1 MPGCSNNSFGDI
13 AILFKNMF
21 PDSKIAAYIAI
32 WEDKTHYVVNRVIVP
47 YCKEMLVNEAKK
59 TPCNVMPFD
68 KSLNEKRLGCH
79 MDQLVRFWDILSNQ
93 VKLCYWDSSFIGHS
107 TATDILD
114 NFLEALK
121 TWINWWW
128 FWFR

>member
-1 MPGCSNNSFGDI
+1 MSGCSNNSFGDI

-21 PDSKIAAYIAI
+21 PDSKIAAYFAI
-32 WEDKTHYVVNRVIVP
+32 WKDKTHYVVNHGIVP
-47 YCKEMLVNEAKK
+47 YFKEMLVNEAKK
-59 TPCNVMPFD
+59 TPCYVMPFD

-107 TATDILD
+107 TATDILG

-121 TWINWWW
+121 TWINRWW

>member
-1 MPGCSNNSFGDI
+1 MSGCSNNSFGDI

-21 PDSKIAAYIAI
+21 PESKIAAYFAI
-32 WEDKTHYVVNRVIVP
+32 WKDKTHYVVNHGIVP
-47 YCKEMLVNEAKK
+47 YFKEMLVNEAKK
-59 TPCNVMPFD
+59 TPCYVLLFD

-79 MDQLVRFWDILSNQ
+79 INQLFRFWGILSSQ

-107 TATDILD
+107 TATDILG

-121 TWINWWW
+121 TWINRWW